1 MLARIAR
8 RLRLISPR
16 QLGGCLALLLLAG
29 GLSGCLEDSPP
40 STTKPPTARATTTPK
55 PAAARPTATPKPAP
69 ASAATNSNAAA
80 DWTVLVYL
88 DGDNNLEEDAIGDYA
103 EMASVGSNA
112 QLNIVV
118 QFDRIASDEDW
129 DDTSNGD
136 WSDVKRFR
144 VERGKK
150 PTKSNQLADLGELN
164 MGDQRTLVD
173 FASWGIKSYP
183 AKHYAL
189 IFWDHGASW
198 PGVANDDS
206 SDSDLI
212 TLPELAGALA
222 DLRKKTGVQK
232 LDLIGFDA
240 CLMGQ
245 IDVLQAIAPFGQVAI
260 GSADLE
266 PGEGWAWNAWLK
278 ELATKPPKDAAALA
292 PSIIKSFTAFYKK
305 EDDPS
310 VTLAAFDLS
319 KIELMTS
326 QLDALS
332 NVMMAAMPKSFKSIG
347 KARSYA
353 AEYASGDTDIS
364 AIDLGYFADSLIT
377 AGADKQVADAARA
390 LSQTIKTA
398 RIAQGHGADHPKSS
412 GISIYFPRKK
422 KHYDSTYVKSS
433 PLTKATHW
441 EEFLQAFYKGGK
453 SDSARSAISK
463 PTLNSLTARPDEPIN
478 LQATISGDD
487 TVYVYYF
494 VGQVAPAAPNTVQIL
509 SMDYLYPPG
518 AALNDAI
525 PSWSNGDAVQL
536 TWRSS
541 SWYISNGTD
550 VVLAPFTPIDYGSST
565 YSVDGTYTTRKTGKS
580 FPVSIEFVVIQD
592 RGTLQHVWAFDKN
605 GADNPRPREL
615 KPRAGD
621 TFTPDIVSYATD
633 NDDAEDRTTAGA
645 PITFGSSPLIAFEGD
660 APSGNYVIGLMVENL
675 AGDINDQYSNV
686 TVDSPAGSATPAIPT
701 ALDTPQTG
709 AAADT
714 LAFHD
719 EQLGFQI
726 DYPQDWQSTSP
737 GTDKVVFS
745 NQEDANGA
753 YLGVDVYAL
762 EGKPATANR
771 AMLKDLLDAD
781 SQEPGFARRGDMQ
794 AARVAGGDGL
804 RVEYVYQDA
813 DGVLF
818 HVVGVAVS
826 DKAADATYLITFDAP
841 ETRFGSDKVT
851 FERMLASFTIDS

>member
-1 MLARIAR
+1 MPAEGFSPAGVPYKKDHLMLDHIAHQ
-8 RLRLISPR
+8 LRHISLR

-29 GLSGCLEDSPP
+29 GLSGSLDDPP
-40 STTKPPTARATTTPK
+40 ASTTKPPATPK
-55 PAAARPTATPKPAP
+55 PAAGRPTATPKPA
-69 ASAATNSNAAA
+69 ASAANNSSAAT

-112 QLNIVV
+112 RLNIVV
-118 QFDRIASDEDW
+118 QFDRITSDEDW

-136 WSDVKRFR
+136 WPGVKRFR

-164 MGDQRTLVD
+164 MGDPRTLVD

-222 DLRKKTGVQK
+222 NVQKNTGVQK

-245 IDVLQAIAPFGQVAI
+245 IDVLQAVAPFGQVAI

-278 ELATKPPKDAAALA
+278 DLATKPVEDAAALA
-292 PSIIKSFTAFYKK
+292 PSIIKSFTAFYKE

-310 VTLAAFDLS
+310 VTLAAFDLN
-319 KIELMTS
+319 KIELMTK
-326 QLDALS
+326 QLDTLS
-332 NVMMAAMPKSFKSIG
+332 NAMIASMPKSFKSIG

-364 AIDLGYFADSLIT
+364 AIDLGYFADSLVT

-390 LSQTIKTA
+390 LSKTIKAA

-412 GISIYFPRKK
+412 GISVYFPRRK
-422 KHYDSTYVKSS
+422 KHYASTYIKSS

-453 SDSARSAISK
+453 SDTARSAVSK
-463 PTLNSLTARPDEPIN
+463 PTLNSLTARPDQPIN

-487 TVYVYYF
+487 TAYVYYF
-494 VGQVAPAAPNTVQIL
+494 VGQVAPADPNTVQIL

-518 AALNDAI
+518 AALNDAS
-525 PSWSNGDAVQL
+525 PSWKNGDDVQL

-541 SWYISNGTD
+541 SWYVSNGTD
-550 VVLAPFTPIDYGSST
+550 VELAPFTPIDYGSST
-565 YSVDGTYTTRKTGKS
+565 YSVDGTYT
-580 FPVSIEFVVIQD
+580 
-592 RGTLQHVWAFDKN
+592 
-605 GADNPRPREL
+605 
-615 KPRAGD
+615 
-621 TFTPDIVSYATD
+621 
-633 NDDAEDRTTAGA
+633 
-645 PITFGSSPLIAFEGD
+645 
-660 APSGNYVIGLMVENL
+660 
-675 AGDINDQYSNV
+675 
-686 TVDSPAGSATPAIPT
+686 
-701 ALDTPQTG
+701 
-709 AAADT
+709 
-714 LAFHD
+714 
-719 EQLGFQI
+719 
-726 DYPQDWQSTSP
+726 
-737 GTDKVVFS
+737 
-745 NQEDANGA
+745 
-753 YLGVDVYAL
+753 
-762 EGKPATANR
+762 
-771 AMLKDLLDAD
+771 
-781 SQEPGFARRGDMQ
+781 
-794 AARVAGGDGL
+794 
-804 RVEYVYQDA
+804 
-813 DGVLF
+813 
-818 HVVGVAVS
+818 
-826 DKAADATYLITFDAP
+826 
-841 ETRFGSDKVT
+841 
-851 FERMLASFTIDS
+851 

>member
-1 MLARIAR
+1 MLAHIAG
-8 RLRLISPR
+8 RLRQISLR

-29 GLSGCLEDSPP
+29 GLSGCLEDTPP
-40 STTKPPTARATTTPK
+40 STTKPPATPK
-55 PAAARPTATPKPAP
+55 PAAARPTPKPA
-69 ASAATNSNAAA
+69 AGAANNSSTAT

-88 DGDNNLEEDAIGDYA
+88 DGDNNLEEDAIVDYA

-112 QLNIVV
+112 RLNIVV
-118 QFDRIASDEDW
+118 QFDRITSDEDW

-136 WSDVKRFR
+136 WHGVKRFR

-164 MGDQRTLVD
+164 MGDPRTLVD

-222 DLRKKTGVQK
+222 NVQKNTGVQK

-245 IDVLQAIAPFGQVAI
+245 IDVLQAVAPFGQVAI

-266 PGEGWAWNAWLK
+266 PGDGWAWSAWLK
-278 ELATKPPKDAAALA
+278 ELATSPPQTAAALA
-292 PSIIKSFTAFYKK
+292 PSIIKSFTAFYKE

-310 VTLAAFDLS
+310 VTLAAFDLN
-319 KIELMTS
+319 KIELMTK
-326 QLDALS
+326 QLDTLS
-332 NVMMAAMPKSFKSIG
+332 SAMIAAMPKSFKSIG

-364 AIDLGYFADSLIT
+364 AIDLGYFADSLIVD
-377 AGADKQVADAARA
+377 GAAKPVADAARA
-390 LSQTIKTA
+390 LSQTIKAA

-422 KHYDSTYVKSS
+422 KHFDSSYVKSS
-433 PLTKATHW
+433 PLTKATRW
-441 EEFLQAFYKGGK
+441 DEFLQAFYKGGK
-453 SDSARSAISK
+453 SDTARSAVSK
-463 PTLNSLTARPDEPIN
+463 PTLNSLIAGPDEPIN

-487 TVYVYYF
+487 TAYVYYF
-494 VGQVAPAAPNTVQIL
+494 VGQVAPADPNTVQIL

-525 PSWSNGDAVQL
+525 PSWSSGDSVQL

-580 FPVSIEFVVIQD
+580 FPVSIEFVVMQD

-605 GADNPRPREL
+605 GGDNPRPREL

-621 TFTPDIVSYATD
+621 TFTPDITAYTTNS
-633 NDDAEDRTTAGA
+633 DDAEDRTTAGD
-645 PITFGSSPLIAFEGD
+645 PITFGTAPMTAFEGD
-660 APSGNYVIGLMVENL
+660 APSGDYVIGLMVENL
-675 AGDINDQYSNV
+675 AGDVNDQYSDV
-686 TVDSPAGSATPAIPT
+686 TVESPGGTATPAIPS
-701 ALDTPQTG
+701 ALDAPESG
-709 AAADT
+709 AAANT

-719 EQLGFQI
+719 QQLGFQI

-737 GTDKVVFS
+737 GTDKVVFA
-745 NQEDANGA
+745 NQEDPNSA

-762 EGKPATANR
+762 EGKPAAANR
-771 AMLKDLLDAD
+771 AMLKDLLEAD
-781 SQEPGFARRGDMQ
+781 GQAPGFALRSDMQ
-794 AARVAGGDGL
+794 AARVADRESL
-804 RVEYVYQDA
+804 RAEYVYQDA

-826 DKAADATYLITFDAP
+826 DQAADATYLITFDAP
-841 ETRFGSDKVT
+841 ETTFASDKVT
-851 FERMLASFTIDS
+851 FERMLASFAIDA

>member
-1 MLARIAR
+1 MLAHITHQ
-8 RLRLISPR
+8 LRLISMR
-16 QLGGCLALLLLAG
+16 QLGSCLALLLLAG
-29 GLSGCLEDSPP
+29 GLSGCLEDWPP
-40 STTKPPTARATTTPK
+40 SPAKPPAARVTSTPK
-55 PAAARPTATPKPAP
+55 PAAARPTATPKPA
-69 ASAATNSNAAA
+69 AGTATNSGAT

-88 DGDNNLEEDAIGDYA
+88 DGDNNLEEDAIGDFA

-112 QLNIVV
+112 RLNIVV
-118 QFDRIASDEDW
+118 QFDRIASDEDD

-136 WSDVKRFR
+136 WSSVKRFR

-150 PTKSNQLADLGELN
+150 PIKSNQLADLGERN
-164 MGDQRTLVD
+164 MGDPRTLVD

-183 AKHYAL
+183 ARHYAL

-222 DLRKKTGVQK
+222 DVRKNTGVQK

-245 IDVLQAIAPFGQVAI
+245 IDVLQAVAPFGQVAI

-278 ELATKPPKDAAALA
+278 ELANKPVEDAAALA
-292 PSIIKSFTAFYKK
+292 PSIIKSFTAFYKE

-310 VTLAAFDLS
+310 VTLAAFDLN
-319 KIELMTS
+319 KIELMTK
-326 QLDALS
+326 QLDTLS
-332 NVMMAAMPKSFKSIG
+332 NAMIASMPKSFKSIG

-364 AIDLGYFADSLIT
+364 AIDLGYFADSLVT
-377 AGADKQVADAARA
+377 AGADKQVAAAARA

-412 GISIYFPRKK
+412 GISVYFPRKK
-422 KHYDSTYVKSS
+422 KHYDSSYIKSS

-453 SDSARSAISK
+453 SDTARSAVSK
-463 PTLNSLTARPDEPIN
+463 PTLNSLVARPDEPIN

-487 TVYVYYF
+487 TAYVYYF
-494 VGQVAPAAPNTVQIL
+494 VGQVAPADPNTVQIL

-525 PSWSNGDAVQL
+525 PSWHSGDDVQL

-565 YSVDGTYTTRKTGKS
+565 YSVDGTYTTKKTGTS
-580 FPVSIEFVVIQD
+580 FPVSIEFVVTQD
-592 RGTLQHVWAFDKN
+592 RGTLQHIWAFDKN
-605 GADNPRPREL
+605 GGDNVRPREL

-621 TFTPDIVSYATD
+621 TFTPDIAAYTTNS
-633 NDDAEDRTTAGA
+633 DDAEDRTIAGA
-645 PITFGSSPLIAFEGD
+645 PITFGSAPLTAFEGD
-660 APSGNYVIGLMVENL
+660 APSGEYVLGLMVENL
-675 AGDINDQYSNV
+675 AGDINDQYSDV
-686 TVDSPAGSATPAIPT
+686 TVDSPAGTATPAIPA
-701 ALDTPQTG
+701 ALDAPESG

-719 EQLGFQI
+719 ELLGFQI
-726 DYPQDWQSTSP
+726 DYPHNWQTTSP
-737 GTDKVVFS
+737 GTDKVVFA
-745 NQEDANGA
+745 NEEEPNGA

-762 EGKPATANR
+762 EGKQATANR
-771 AMLKDLLDAD
+771 AMLESLLEVD
-781 SQEPGFARRGDMQ
+781 SQEAGYALRNDIQ
-794 AARVAGGDGL
+794 AVRVAGRDAL
-804 RVEYVYQDA
+804 QVEYVYQNRE
-813 DGVLF
+813 GVLF
-818 HVVGVAVS
+818 HVIGVAVS
-826 DKAADATYLITFDAP
+826 GNAVDATYLITFDAP
-841 ETRFGSDKVT
+841 EATFANDKAT
-851 FERMLASFTIDS
+851 CERMLASFGIDS

>member
-8 RLRLISPR
+8 RLHLISIR
-16 QLGGCLALLLLAG
+16 QLSGCLALLLLAG

-40 STTKPPTARATTTPK
+40 STTKPTAARPTNTPK
-55 PAAARPTATPKPAP
+55 PAAARPTATPKPA
-69 ASAATNSNAAA
+69 ASAGNSKTD

-88 DGDNNLEEDAIGDYA
+88 DGDNNLEAEAIGDYA
-103 EMASVGSNA
+103 EMSSVGSNPHM
-112 QLNIVV
+112 NIVV
-118 QFDRIASDEDW
+118 QFDRIGSDEDW

-136 WSDVKRFR
+136 WKGVKRFR

-150 PTKSNQLADLGELN
+150 PTKSNQLDDLGERN
-164 MGDQRTLVD
+164 MGDPRTLVD

-222 DLRKKTGVQK
+222 DVRKNTGVQK

-245 IDVLQAIAPFGQVAI
+245 IDVLQAVAPFGEVAI

-278 ELATKPPKDAAALA
+278 DLATKPPESAAALA
-292 PSIIKSFTAFYKK
+292 PSIIKSFTAFYKE

-319 KIELMTS
+319 KIELMTK
-326 QLDALS
+326 QLDTLS
-332 NVMMAAMPKSFKSIG
+332 SAMIAAMPKSFKAIG

-364 AIDLGYFADSLIT
+364 AIDLGYFADSLVS
-377 AGADKQVADAARA
+377 AGADKPVADAARA
-390 LSQTIKTA
+390 LSKTIKAA
-398 RIAQGHGADHPKSS
+398 RIAHGHGADHPKSS
-412 GISIYFPRKK
+412 GISVYFPRKK
-422 KHYDSTYVKSS
+422 KHYDSTYIKSS

-453 SDSARSAISK
+453 SDTARSAVSK
-463 PTLNSLTARPDEPIN
+463 PTLNSLTARPDQPIN

-487 TVYVYYF
+487 TAYVYYF
-494 VGQVAPAAPNTVQIL
+494 VGQVAPADPNTVQIL

-525 PSWSNGDAVQL
+525 PSWSDGDDVQL

-541 SWYISNGTD
+541 SWYIGNGTD

-565 YSVDGTYTTRKTGKS
+565 YSVDGTYTTKKTGKS
-580 FPVSIEFVVIQD
+580 FPVSIEFDVTQD

-605 GADNPRPREL
+605 GGDNPRPREL

-621 TFTPDIVSYATD
+621 TFTPDITAYTTN
-633 NDDAEDRTTAGA
+633 NDDAEDRTIAGA
-645 PITFGSSPLIAFEGD
+645 PITFGSAPLTAFEGD
-660 APSGNYVIGLMVENL
+660 APSGDYVIGLMVENL
-675 AGDINDQYSNV
+675 AGDINDQYSDV
-686 TVDSPAGSATPAIPT
+686 TVDSPAGTATPAIPA
-701 ALDTPQTG
+701 ALDAPATG
-709 AAADT
+709 AAAGT

-726 DYPQDWQSTSP
+726 DYPQDWRSTSP
-737 GTDKVVFS
+737 GTDKVVFA
-745 NQEDANGA
+745 NEEDPNGA

-762 EGKPATANR
+762 EGKQATANR
-771 AMLKDLLDAD
+771 AMLESLLEVD
-781 SQEPGFARRGDMQ
+781 SQEPGYALRSDIQ
-794 AARVAGGDGL
+794 AVRMAGRDAL
-804 RVEYVYQDA
+804 RVEYVYQDQQ
-813 DGVLF
+813 GVLF

-826 DKAADATYLITFDAP
+826 GNAVDATYLITFDAP
-841 ETRFGSDKVT
+841 EATFAADKVT
-851 FERMLASFTIDS
+851 FERMLASFRIDS

>member
-1 MLARIAR
+1 MLLDIIHRLRPISLR
-8 RLRLISPR
+8 RLN
-16 QLGGCLALLLLAG
+16 GFLALLLLAG
-29 GLSGCLEDSPP
+29 GLTGCLEDTPP
-40 STTKPPTARATTTPK
+40 STTKPPATPK
-55 PAAARPTATPKPAP
+55 PAAARPTATPKPAAGA
-69 ASAATNSNAAA
+69 ASNSSAST

-88 DGDNNLEEDAIGDYA
+88 DGDNNLEAEALVDYA
-103 EMASVGSNA
+103 EMAMVGSNA
-112 QLNIVV
+112 RLNIVV

-136 WSDVKRFR
+136 WRGVKRFR

-164 MGDQRTLVD
+164 MGDPRTLVD
-173 FASWGIKSYP
+173 FASWGIKNYP

-222 DLRKKTGVQK
+222 NVQKKTGVQK

-245 IDVLQAIAPFGQVAI
+245 IDVLQTVAPFGDVAI

-266 PGEGWAWNAWLK
+266 PGDGWAWSGWLK
-278 ELATKPPKDAAALA
+278 ELATKPPQNAAALA
-292 PSIIKSFTAFYKK
+292 PSIIKTFTAFYKE

-319 KIELMTS
+319 KIELMTK
-326 QLDALS
+326 QLDTLS
-332 NVMMAAMPKSFKSIG
+332 NAMIAAMPKSFKSIG

-364 AIDLGYFADSLIT
+364 AIDLGYFADSLVT
-377 AGADKQVADAARA
+377 AGAVKPVADAARA
-390 LSQTIKTA
+390 LSQTIKAA
-398 RIAQGHGADHPKSS
+398 RIAHGHGADHPKSS
-412 GISIYFPRKK
+412 GISVYFPRKK

-433 PLTKATHW
+433 PMTKATRW
-441 EEFLQAFYKGGK
+441 DEFLQAFYKGGK
-453 SDSARSAISK
+453 SDTARSAVSK
-463 PTLNSLTARPDEPIN
+463 PELNNLTARPDQPIN

-487 TVYVYYF
+487 TAYVYYF
-494 VGQVAPAAPNTVQIL
+494 VGQVAPADPHTVQIL

-525 PSWSNGDAVQL
+525 PSWSSGDDVQL

-550 VVLAPFTPIDYGSST
+550 VVLAPFSPIDYGSST
-565 YSVDGTYTTRKTGKS
+565 YSVDGTYTTKKTGKS
-580 FPVSIEFVVIQD
+580 FPVSIEFIVTQD

-605 GADNPRPREL
+605 GGDNPRPREL

-621 TFTPDIVSYATD
+621 TFTPDITAYTTN
-633 NDDAEDRTTAGA
+633 NDDAEDRTIAGA
-645 PITFGSSPLIAFEGD
+645 PITFGSAPLTAFESD
-660 APSGNYVIGLMVENL
+660 APSGDYVIGLMVENL
-675 AGDINDQYSNV
+675 AGDVNDQYSDV
-686 TVDSPAGSATPAIPT
+686 TVDSPAGTATPSIPA
-701 ALDTPQTG
+701 ALNAPESG
-709 AAADT
+709 ATADT

-719 EQLGFQI
+719 QQLGFRI
-726 DYPQDWQSTSP
+726 DYPQEWQSTSP
-737 GTDKVVFS
+737 GTDKVVFA
-745 NQEDANGA
+745 NEEDPNGA

-762 EGKPATANR
+762 EGKQATANR
-771 AMLKDLLDAD
+771 AMLESLLEVD
-781 SQEPGFARRGDMQ
+781 SQEPGFAMRNDIQ
-794 AARVAGGDGL
+794 AVRVAGRDAL
-804 RVEYVYQDA
+804 QVEYVYQNQE
-813 DGVLF
+813 GVLF
-818 HVVGVAVS
+818 QVIGVAVS
-826 DKAADATYLITFDAP
+826 GNAVDATYLITFDAP
-841 ETRFGSDKVT
+841 EATFANDKLT
-851 FERMLASFTIDS
+851 FERMLASFAIDS

>member
-1 MLARIAR
+1 MLLDIAH
-8 RLRLISPR
+8 RLRQISLR
-16 QLGGCLALLLLAG
+16 QIGGFMALLLLAG
-29 GLSGCLEDSPP
+29 GLSGCLEDTPP
-40 STTKPPTARATTTPK
+40 STSNPPAARSTATPK
-55 PAAARPTATPKPAP
+55 PAAERPTATPKPA
-69 ASAATNSNAAA
+69 ASAASNTSTSS

-88 DGDNNLEEDAIGDYA
+88 DGDNNLETEAIIDYA

-112 QLNIVV
+112 RLNIIV

-136 WSDVKRFR
+136 WRGVKRFR

-150 PTKSNQLADLGELN
+150 PTKANQLADLGELN
-164 MGDQRTLVD
+164 MGDPRTLVD

-222 DLRKKTGVQK
+222 NVQKKTGVQK

-278 ELATKPPKDAAALA
+278 ELATKPPQDAVALA
-292 PSIIKSFTAFYKK
+292 PSIIKSFTEFYKE

-310 VTLAAFDLS
+310 VTLAAFDLN
-319 KIELMTS
+319 KIELMTA
-326 QLDALS
+326 QLDTLS
-332 NVMMAAMPKSFKSIG
+332 SAMIAAMPKSFKSIG

-353 AEYASGDTDIS
+353 AEYAAGDTDIS
-364 AIDLGYFADSLIT
+364 AIDLGYFADSLVT
-377 AGADKQVADAARA
+377 AGAEKPVADAARA
-390 LSQTIKTA
+390 LSQTIKNG
-398 RIAQGHGADHPKSS
+398 RIAQGNGADHPKSS
-412 GISIYFPRKK
+412 GISVYFPRKK

-433 PLTKATHW
+433 PMTKATHW
-441 EEFLQAFYKGGK
+441 DEFLQAFYKGGK
-453 SDSARSAISK
+453 SDSALSAVSK
-463 PTLNSLTARPDEPIN
+463 PTLNSLVARPDAPIS

-487 TVYVYYF
+487 TAHVYYF
-494 VGQVAPAAPNTVQIL
+494 VGQVTPDDPNTVHIL
-509 SMDYLYPPG
+509 SRDFLYPPG
-518 AALNDAI
+518 AALNAAI
-525 PSWSNGDAVQL
+525 PSWSDGDNVQL

-550 VVLAPFTPIDYGSST
+550 VVLAPFTPVDYGSSS
-565 YSVDGTYTTRKTGKS
+565 YKVDGTYTTKKTGKS
-580 FPVSIEFVVIQD
+580 FPVRIEFNVTID

-605 GADNPRPREL
+605 GGNNPRPREL

-621 TFTPDIVSYATD
+621 TFTPDIALYTPNGD
-633 NDDAEDRTTAGA
+633 NAEDRTTAGN
-645 PITFGSSPLIAFEGD
+645 PITFGSAPLIAFERD
-660 APSGNYVIGLMVENL
+660 APSGEYVIGLMVENL
-675 AGDINDQYSNV
+675 AGDVNDQYSDV
-686 TVDSPAGSATPAIPT
+686 TVDNPAGTATPTIPA
-701 ALDTPQTG
+701 ALDAPASGTT
-709 AAADT
+709 ADT
-714 LAFHD
+714 LSFHD
-719 EQLGFQI
+719 ERLGFQI
-726 DYPQDWQSTSP
+726 DYPQAWQSTSP
-737 GTDKVVFS
+737 GNDKVVFA
-745 NQEDANGA
+745 NADDVNGA

-762 EGKPATANR
+762 EGQPATANR
-771 AMLKDLLDAD
+771 AMLKDLLNAD
-781 SQEPGFARRGDMQ
+781 GQEPGFALRGDIQ
-794 AARVAGGDGL
+794 AARVADRDGHQ
-804 RVEYVYQDA
+804 VEYVYQDA

-818 HVVGVAVS
+818 HVIGVAVS
-826 DKAADATYLITFDAP
+826 DPASKATYLITFDAP
-841 ETRFGSDKVT
+841 ETTFASDKAM
-851 FERMLASFTIDS
+851 FERMLASFAIDA